1 MYEEERERRPMVTNG
16 AQMPPEQLAAAM
28 HKSSVCPMVAP
39 MHADTRPLRNNAEFL
54 QTNVPVL
61 GKAKISAL
69 HELKPR
75 LRSGLCIDHQANNNV
90 FNNMHY
96 YAMHYGSGSGN
107 RHFGSS

>member
-54 QTNVPVL
+54 QTNVPIL
-61 GKAKISAL
+61 GKAKNQCTSRTQTKAEVWTV
-69 HELKPR
+69 H
-75 LRSGLCIDHQANNNV
+75 
-90 FNNMHY
+90 
-96 YAMHYGSGSGN
+96 
-107 RHFGSS
+107 